1 MINFY
6 QKIKLSLVLVGVMFC
21 YISFGQKTEV
31 INLKSQNRSHIDLS
45 VKLKDFKFKTVDT
58 KFGAYQLIESDFGSA
73 LLKKGAPDL
82 LKLSA
87 TLQVPVNSLV
97 DVEIIDAVYEDMN
110 NVLIAPSKG
119 NLLRNVDP
127 DKVPYTFGKEYKK
140 DMFFPG
146 KLTSVNN
153 KFVFRS
159 KTGQTIWVYPF
170 QYNPVEKKLRVYKE
184 MTLRVTYKDDSGFAT
199 KSDIGNVKD
208 TKVFNMLYDE
218 LFINN
223 TNNSRYTSVDDDGKL
238 LVITYPA
245 FEDEMQPFV
254 DWKNQRGQETEMVT
268 YTTAGGS
275 SSALKTY
282 IANRYNN
289 DGITYVLLVGD
300 AGQIPPTYKNGD
312 SDNAYG
318 HITGNDSYPE
328 VIMGRF
334 CGETEAQI
342 TTMVNRTIAYEKDL
356 NTTDTWLNKFTGIAS
371 GDGGSWADDGET
383 DIQHMNNISTD
394 FTNYGTTVT
403 KIYYP
408 SANST
413 TVKNTVNTGN
423 GMMAYVGHGSNT
435 YWVTS
440 YFSTSHIAG
449 LTNYG
454 KWPFI
459 FDVACVNG
467 NFKNYECFAEKWIKV
482 SKNNQPT
489 GAVAII
495 ASTINQSWS
504 PPMDGQDEMVD
515 LTVKTISATARKTF
529 GGVTMNGCMHMNQ
542 EYGSAGNRMTDT
554 WTIFGDPTVIL
565 RTKVPVQPTVSH
577 AITIGQTAG
586 YYNVSCSV
594 NGALAVLYSNGA
606 IVGKKYVTN
615 GSASIQV
622 TGNISGSVKLTIT
635 GQDMVTYTAN
645 LSVTSSSSRQIDEL
659 NFRSE
664 QAGKELMS
672 DDIKVEI
679 TPNPASDNLDIIVS
693 DISRGGDITLVNSN
707 GVVVRKTKLNA
718 NRSNMSVSGL
728 SSGIY
733 FVKINTNNKV
743 ITKRVVVK

>member
-6 QKIKLSLVLVGVMFC
+6 QKFRLSLILVGVMFC
-21 YISFGQKTEV
+21 YISFGQKAEV
-31 INLKSQNRSHIDLS
+31 ISLKSQKSSQIDLS
-45 VKLKDFKFKTVDT
+45 VKLNDFKFKTVDT
-58 KFGAYQLIESDFGSA
+58 KSGTYQIIQSDFGSEI
-73 LLKKGAPDL
+73 LKKGAPDL
-82 LKLSA
+82 IKLST
-87 TLQVPVNSLV
+87 TLQVPMNSII
-97 DVEIIDAVYEDMN
+97 DVEIIDANYEDMYN
-110 NVLIAPSKG
+110 ILIAPSKG
-119 NLLRNVDP
+119 NLYRNIDP
-127 DKVPYTFGKEYKK
+127 DKVPYTFGKEYKQ

-146 KLTSVNN
+146 KLTSVND
-153 KFVFRS
+153 KFIFRNR
-159 KTGQTIWVYPF
+159 TGQTIWVYPF
-170 QYNPVEKKLRVYKE
+170 QYNPVEKKLRVYKD
-184 MTLRVTYKDDSGFAT
+184 MTLRVTYKDDSGFAA
-199 KSDIGNVKD
+199 KSAMSSVKE

-218 LFINN
+218 LFINS

-238 LVITYPA
+238 LVITFPS

-282 IANRYNN
+282 ISNKYTNE
-289 DGITYVLLVGD
+289 GIAYVLLVGD

-318 HITGNDSYPE
+318 HIIGNDSYPE
-328 VIMGRF
+328 VIIGRF

-342 TTMVNRTIAYEKDL
+342 TTMVNRTITYEKDL

-383 DIQHMNNISTD
+383 DKQHMDNISSD
-394 FTNYGTTVT
+394 FTGYGTTVT
-403 KIYYP
+403 KIYHP

-413 TVKNTVNTGN
+413 LVKNAVNAGN

-515 LTVKTISATARKTF
+515 LTVKTIPATARKTF

-565 RTKVPVQPTVSH
+565 RTKVPTNPTVSH
-577 AITIGQTAG
+577 TITIGQTAG

-606 IVGKKYVTN
+606 IIGKAYITN
-615 GSASIQV
+615 GTASIQI

-645 LSVTSSSSRQIDEL
+645 LAVTGSLSREINDL
-659 NFRSE
+659 NFKSE
-664 QAGKELMS
+664 KVDKDIMS
-672 DDIKVEI
+672 DDIKVDV
-679 TPNPASDNLDIIVS
+679 TPNPASDNIDIIVS
-693 DISRGGDITLVNSN
+693 DISRGGEIMLVNSR
-707 GVVVRKTKLNA
+707 GVTVRKMRLNS

-733 FVKINTNNKV
+733 FIKINTNNK
-743 ITKRVVVK
+743 ITTKRVVIK